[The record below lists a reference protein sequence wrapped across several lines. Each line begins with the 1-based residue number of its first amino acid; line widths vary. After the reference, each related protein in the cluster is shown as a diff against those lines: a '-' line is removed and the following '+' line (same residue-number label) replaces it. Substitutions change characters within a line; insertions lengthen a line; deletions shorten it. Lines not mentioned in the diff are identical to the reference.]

1 MMGMDIIPTIFL
13 DKMRRMEVRGIA
25 KMFEYFKDD
34 FPNNESFL
42 AELLQWQ
49 VSLKMFI
56 LEYIYIVFHIVIF
69 V

>member
-1 MMGMDIIPTIFL
+1 MMGMDIIPNIFL
-13 DKMRRMEVRGIA
+13 DKMRRMEVREIA

-49 VSLKMFI
+49 VS
-56 LEYIYIVFHIVIF
+56 
-69 V
+69 

>member
-1 MMGMDIIPTIFL
+1 MMGLDIIPTIFL
-13 DKMRRMEVRGIA
+13 EKMRMEVREIA

-49 VSLKMFI
+49 VS
-56 LEYIYIVFHIVIF
+56 
-69 V
+69 